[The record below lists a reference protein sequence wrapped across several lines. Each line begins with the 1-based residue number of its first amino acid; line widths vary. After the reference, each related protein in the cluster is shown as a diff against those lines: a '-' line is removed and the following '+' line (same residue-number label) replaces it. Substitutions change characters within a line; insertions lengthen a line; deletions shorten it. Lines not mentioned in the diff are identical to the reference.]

1 MILLARQTSELQK
14 ILEVIVRRLPR
25 TYNEYFNYNEHLR
38 RIKAGF
44 AGEQRVDAEWQEL
57 DLPSP
62 HYILHDFQVI
72 NHAGS
77 THQMDTIF
85 LCPHFL
91 LILEIKNI
99 TGILSYDASFA
110 QFIRTTADGT
120 VEAMSDPF
128 QQLERH
134 VAWMKRLIQQERLS
148 LPILHAVV
156 LATKNGI
163 LTEDFKR
170 QPIFHVT
177 GLRSRMQKW
186 LELHQPSVK
195 KGEDLFRFANLLLT
209 MHTRVKREINVP
221 LRDIVK
227 GVLCTNC
234 VDGQPLRYHYKKW
247 LCPRCGLVDRDA
259 LIRTL
264 EDYRLLIGT
273 KLTNKS
279 FCEFFAID
287 SPNLAYKLLQ
297 QLPLKAEGIKRH
309 RKYWI
314 LD

>member
-14 ILEVIVRRLPR
+14 TLEVIVRRLPR

-148 LPILHAVV
+148 LPIHS
-156 LATKNGI
+156 TC
-163 LTEDFKR
+163 
-170 QPIFHVT
+170 
-177 GLRSRMQKW
+177 RSVGNEEWYLDR
-186 LELHQPSVK
+186 
-195 KGEDLFRFANLLLT
+195 RF
-209 MHTRVKREINVP
+209 
-221 LRDIVK
+221 
-227 GVLCTNC
+227 
-234 VDGQPLRYHYKKW
+234 
-247 LCPRCGLVDRDA
+247 
-259 LIRTL
+259 
-264 EDYRLLIGT
+264 
-273 KLTNKS
+273 
-279 FCEFFAID
+279 
-287 SPNLAYKLLQ
+287 
-297 QLPLKAEGIKRH
+297 
-309 RKYWI
+309 
-314 LD
+314 